1 MRKMMEKP
9 GRGMFA
15 LAFLLLAVNLFSEA
29 PLEAPRAER
38 PPVIDGKLDDPVWQ
52 SALRL
57 TDFKTWEPDFGK
69 EPSQKTE
76 AYFLFDAENFY
87 IAFRCYDTEPNK
99 IKAVISRRDDIFQD
113 DYAGVFIDTFS
124 DGQNAYAFLVNPL
137 GIQGDGLLN
146 ASGNLEPSMDMV
158 WYSKGQID
166 DQGYTVELRV
176 PLQSIRFPSGKTVV
190 MGMFFFRQF
199 VRSSEMA
206 SVPPYSPDRGAV
218 ISQGQPISLTGLR
231 YKRVVEILPAVTHA
245 SRLAIQEGELRR
257 DEQRTDFSLTAKVGI
272 TSDLTSDTTYNPDF
286 SQVESDAGQVDFNIR
301 YSLYFPEKRPFFL
314 EGNEYFQFAGNTEE
328 APLVA
333 VVYTRAI
340 IDPILGFKLTGKFG
354 VKNTI
359 AAIYAKDE
367 LPDDLS
373 DDPAVMRPDFAIARY
388 KRTFRGDTYIGGFYA
403 GKEQGGGFNRVAG
416 SDGRIRLSRTSIAEY
431 HVFGSFTREPGSG
444 STDDGLALGLRYYY
458 STQKVNLD
466 IGYQDLSRDFRVD
479 TGFVMRTGLRRLAA
493 FAMYS
498 FYPKSSFFQR
508 IEPFYWSYHLYDTFY
523 KTFETINLFTLRFQ
537 LPRSTQFRIDG
548 ILGNEAYVGE
558 KFNRNAIGFQAY
570 SQLVKQVYFEAFYRR
585 GGSIFYDPEAPYQGY
600 GNRAMASVDLQPTEK
615 LDFLLSL
622 TYTDFYRESDKQKIY
637 DYAIYRIRNT
647 FQVNKYLFLRAIF
660 EYNTFR
666 DRLTLDGLISFTY
679 IPGTVFYLGYGSA
692 FERLEWTGAEYIT
705 AGAFRETQRGL
716 FFKISYLWRW

>member
-1 MRKMMEKP
+1 MMREA
-9 GRGMFA
+9 GRGVFGF
-15 LAFLLLAVNLFSEA
+15 FLLLLATTLFSET
-29 PLEAPRAER
+29 PLEAPRAEK
-38 PPVIDGKLDDPVWQ
+38 PPTIDGKIDEPVWQ
-52 SALRL
+52 AALRL
-57 TDFKTWEPDFGK
+57 TDFKTWQPDFGK

-176 PLQSIRFPSGKTVV
+176 PLQSIRFPGGKTVV

-218 ISQGQPISLTGLR
+218 ISQGQPISLTGLK

-257 DEQRTDFSLTAKVGI
+257 EEQRTDFSLTAKVGI

-340 IDPILGFKLTGKFG
+340 IDPILGFKLTGKLG

-367 LPDDLS
+367 LPDNLS
-373 DDPAVMRPDFAIARY
+373 DEASVARPDFTIARY

-403 GKEQGGGFNRVAG
+403 GKELGGGFNRVAG

-431 HVFGSFTREPGSG
+431 HVFGSFTREAGTG
-444 STDDGLALGLRYYY
+444 FTDGGLALGLRYYY

-466 IGYQDLSRDFRVD
+466 VGYQDLSQDFRVD

-498 FYPKSSFFQR
+498 FYPKSNFFQR

-558 KFNRNAIGFQAY
+558 KFSRNAIGFQAY
-570 SQLVKQVYFEAFYRR
+570 SQLVKQVYLEAFYRR

-622 TYTDFYRESDKQKIY
+622 TYIDFYRKSDNQKIY
-637 DYAIYRIRNT
+637 DYAIYRARNT
-647 FQVNKYLFLRAIF
+647 FQVNKYLFLRAII

-679 IPGTVFYLGYGSA
+679 IPGTVFYIGYGSA
-692 FERLEWTGAEYIT
+692 FERLEWTGSEYAPT
-705 AGAFRETQRGL
+705 GAFRETQRGL